1 MRDLA
6 WKYASVYWCIGLLAA
21 ALLFALSVKPSA
33 LTNSSAHAGASVG
46 TVGTTVM
53 GRGGQLEK
61 PPVW

>member
-21 ALLFALSVKPSA
+21 ALFIALSAKPSA
-33 LTNSSAHAGASVG
+33 LTNSTVSGASDV
-46 TVGTTVM
+46 TVGTSVM

-61 PPVW
+61 PPRW

>member
-21 ALLFALSVKPSA
+21 ALLFGLSVKPSA
-33 LTNSSAHAGASVG
+33 LTNSTAQAGASEG

-53 GRGGQLEK
+53 GRGGQFEK
-61 PPVW
+61 PHLW

>member
-21 ALLFALSVKPSA
+21 ALLIALSVKPSA
-33 LTNSSAHAGASVG
+33 LTNSITQAGASEG

-53 GRGGQLEK
+53 GRGGQFEK
-61 PPVW
+61 PPLW